1 MTICQNTTAKGVW
14 EVLAKRHLN
23 KGLTSFLFLTCRFF
37 NSQMSS
43 NKIVEQHIN
52 KLNIMAKEL
61 NAIGTK
67 VPPKVKVTWSFL

>member
-1 MTICQNTTAKGVW
+1 
-14 EVLAKRHLN
+14 
-23 KGLTSFLFLTCRFF
+23 
-37 NSQMSS
+37 MSS
-43 NKIVEQHIN
+43 NQTMEPHTN